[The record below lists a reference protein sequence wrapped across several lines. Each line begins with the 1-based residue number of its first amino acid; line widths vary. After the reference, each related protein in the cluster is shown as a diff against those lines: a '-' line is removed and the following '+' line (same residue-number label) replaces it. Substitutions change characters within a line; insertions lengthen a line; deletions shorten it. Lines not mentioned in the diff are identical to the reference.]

1 MCPSVHC
8 NMLCRLQTS
17 ALTSKRLLSSM
28 SEKETESDQWG
39 SGLSFSIPS
48 DDTLAFSEISADFI
62 DGEGTKNTDEL
73 GTTTDMT
80 APSKSFDTQPSP
92 VASNETLELPTSNE
106 SPATEATQVTDTKS
120 PNDEPATVEK
130 PLKKAEIVKTHS
142 EKSHKPHRRTPG
154 FGITTTKATEAR
166 CQCLKQKSA
175 LEKAREELERERVQ
189 EERKKRRRL
198 AKAINTEV
206 AKEQTTDEGREKKLA
221 NDAKTVAALDGAVQ
235 RAKTSEHVV
244 RRSDRSLI
252 IPSCR
257 NRRKK
262 EEAEMIARP

>member
-1 MCPSVHC
+1 
-8 NMLCRLQTS
+8 
-17 ALTSKRLLSSM
+17 M

-106 SPATEATQVTDTKS
+106 SPATEATPVTDIKS
-120 PNDEPATVEK
+120 PNDEPDTVEK
-130 PLKKAEIVKTHS
+130 PVKKKVEIVKTPP
-142 EKSHKPHRRTPG
+142 EKSRKVHRRTSRLD
-154 FGITTTKATEAR
+154 ITTTKATEAR
-166 CQCLKQKSA
+166 CQCLRQKSA
-175 LEKAREELERERVQ
+175 LEKAREEVERERIR

-198 AKAINTEV
+198 AKAINTEI
-206 AKEQTTDEGREKKLA
+206 AKEQKTDEACEKKLA

-257 NRRKK
+257 NKRKK
-262 EEAEMIARP
+262 EEAEMMARP